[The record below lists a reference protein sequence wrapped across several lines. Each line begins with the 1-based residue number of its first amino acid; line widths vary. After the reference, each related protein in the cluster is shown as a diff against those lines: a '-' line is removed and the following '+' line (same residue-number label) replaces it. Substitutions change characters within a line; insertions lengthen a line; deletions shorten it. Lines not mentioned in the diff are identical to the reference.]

1 MPIIRS
7 DAARLDRIAQARSV
21 SPYRDTRQAKFMQRV
36 VDRMEEKK
44 RLLQIPE
51 RSINVMR
58 YLADN
63 PAACIVFDANVS
75 QAWADARRAVSD

>member
-21 SPYRDTRQAKFMQRV
+21 SPYRDTREATFLRRV
-36 VDRMEEKK
+36 VGRMEEKQ
-44 RLLQIPE
+44 RLLQIPD

-63 PAACIVFDANVS
+63 PSAYIVFDANVS